1 MGALLRLSV
10 FGLVALTV
18 FYWILRIYLRS
29 VHRERLENEWD
40 ADHPDDQPPDD
51 QPRDEAA
58 RAAFVEQGMQ
68 RYARSLRVKLLWLVY
83 IIPITV
89 VGVLIYL
96 VNYA

>member
-1 MGALLRLSV
+1 MAALLRLGI
-10 FGLVALTV
+10 FGLIALTV
-18 FYWILRIYLRS
+18 FYWILRVYLRS

-40 ADHPDDQPPDD
+40 AEHPDTQAG
-51 QPRDEAA
+51 RE
-58 RAAFVEQGMQ
+58 AFVEQGMQ
-68 RYARSLRVKLLWLVY
+68 RYARSLRVQLVWLVY

>member
-1 MGALLRLSV
+1 MVALLRLSV

-18 FYWILRIYLRS
+18 FYWIMRIYLRS
-29 VHRERLENEWD
+29 VHRERLENDWD
-40 ADHPDDQPPDD
+40 ADHPDD

-58 RAAFVEQGMQ
+58 REAFVEQGMQ
-68 RYARSLRVKLLWLVY
+68 RYARSLRVQLVWLVY

>member
-1 MGALLRLSV
+1 MIALLRLSV

-18 FYWILRIYLRS
+18 FYWIMRIYLRS
-29 VHRERLENEWD
+29 VHREQLENDWD
-40 ADHPDDQPPDD
+40 ADHPDDQP
-51 QPRDEAA
+51 RDEVA
-58 RAAFVEQGMQ
+58 REAFVEQGMQ
-68 RYARSLRVKLLWLVY
+68 RYARSLRVQLVWLVY